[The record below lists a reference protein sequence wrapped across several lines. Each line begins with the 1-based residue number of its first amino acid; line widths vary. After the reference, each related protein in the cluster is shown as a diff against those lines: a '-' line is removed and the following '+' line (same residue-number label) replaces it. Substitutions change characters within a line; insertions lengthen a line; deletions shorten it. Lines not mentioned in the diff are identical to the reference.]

1 MSLGKTGSKSGPRT
15 CRARLQKFIL
25 SSAPE
30 LIGYKETDL
39 TLINT
44 QVYSLKYQLLIF
56 SRLDICIVCSRH
68 VLILKLHGADNMR
81 DSKMEV

>member
-15 CRARLQKFIL
+15 CRARLQKSIL

-30 LIGYKETDL
+30 LIGYKEVDF

-44 QVYSLKYQLLIF
+44 QVYSLKYQLIF
-56 SRLDICIVCSRH
+56 SRLDICIACSRH
-68 VLILKLHGADNMR
+68 VLILKLHWTDNMR
-81 DSKMEV
+81 DSKMEA